1 MRCINIDT
9 RRHGHETVPHDT
21 TFPCFPRSWNAGNTN
36 EPDVA
41 YPNRMPTLAWSSAM
55 RLLKCRLTSL
65 AIALLFALVAAP
77 VAAAYPEK
85 PIRLIVPFSPGGT
98 TDILARILASR
109 LSTSLGQSVIVENK
123 PGAAGNIGA
132 DAVAKAKPDGY
143 TLLVDL
149 MNPHVA
155 NPALYHDMPFKGVD
169 DFTPISLLG
178 YVTTTMVI
186 NPSVPANNV
195 AEFIAY
201 AKAHPGKVTYA
212 SAGVGSST
220 HLNAAVFA
228 KMAGINLLHV
238 PYKGGAP
245 ALQDTIAG
253 RTDLLFTAANITLPQ
268 IKAGKIKLLAVTR
281 NKRAA
286 ILPDVPTVGETVPG
300 YNMAVW
306 YGALGPAG
314 MPREVVARLNAE
326 INRIMNSADLRKTMD
341 DAGVE
346 VANDTPEQFSV
357 VMHRDLAFY
366 GKLLR
371 ELNIKAE

>member
-1 MRCINIDT
+1 
-9 RRHGHETVPHDT
+9 
-21 TFPCFPRSWNAGNTN
+21 
-36 EPDVA
+36 
-41 YPNRMPTLAWSSAM
+41 M

-77 VAAAYPEK
+77 VAAAYPDK

-132 DAVAKAKPDGY
+132 DAVAMAKPGGY

-149 MNPHVA
+149 MNTHVS
-155 NPALYHDMPFKGVD
+155 NPALYPDMPFKGVD

-228 KMAGINLLHV
+228 KMAGIELLHV

-268 IKAGKIKLLAVTR
+268 IKAGKVKLLAVTR

-286 ILPDVPTVGETVPG
+286 ILPDVPTVAETVPG

-314 MPREVVARLNAE
+314 MPREVVVRLNAE

-346 VANDTPEQFSV
+346 VANDTPEQFGV

-371 ELNIKAE
+371 ELNIETE